1 MSEDLLKTLE
11 DKVQNAVEM
20 VELLKV
26 ENAELMAEN
35 ASLKEDRSQWEEKLT
50 HLIGKFEQLEEAV
63 GTENG
68 GSLTDSEED
77 EDSEENEDS
86 EEPSEFAEQNFSA

>member
-20 VELLKV
+20 VELLK
-26 ENAELMAEN
+26 AEN
-35 ASLKEDRSQWEEKLT
+35 VELTEENDSLKETRSQWEEKLT

-63 GTENG
+63 GADRPESTE
-68 GSLTDSEED
+68 DDEESD
-77 EDSEENEDS
+77 GAEDSGSS
-86 EEPSEFAEQNFSA
+86 EHSFSA